1 LDRRVSA
8 VMPPVTARCP
18 LLAGAVGNRD
28 VPKFTLVMLWHH
40 FLPPPIHHTE
50 LFVNHDDAVLPL
62 YPPPR
67 LSPHTHTHTHTHKHT
82 HTHTHTRS
90 ELAVFIKNGTHTHT
104 HTHTHTQTHIHT
116 QTHTRVRCDM
126 I

>member
-50 LFVNHDDAVLPL
+50 LFVNHDDAGLPL
-62 YPPPR
+62 FPPPR
-67 LSPHTHTHTHTHKHT
+67 LPPHTHTHTHTHLT
-82 HTHTHTRS
+82 HTHTHTP
-90 ELAVFIKNGTHTHT
+90 THTHT
-104 HTHTHTQTHIHT
+104 HTHPHTHTHSRIHT
-116 QTHTRVRCDM
+116 HTHVHTQRHILTVYALAKA
-126 I
+126 